1 VSRRA
6 EARRRAPLERG
17 AAERGGEAKRSPLKG
32 APSRSETA
40 VQQKTRGVLFLAL
53 YAACGGANR
62 GTTPTLPAEPKKTE
76 APVEEKDPWAGRADL
91 IGAPPVLQPT
101 AVTLPA
107 TTRFVLPNGL
117 KVIVVSTHDL
127 PVVSVRLAVTAGG
140 NDEPPGKR
148 ALAGYAAT
156 MLTKGTQKRT
166 ATQIAEEIAG
176 IGGDLDAS
184 ADLET
189 TYVSCQS
196 LAKDAGTCLG
206 TVADIAATP
215 SFPQAEMATVAEG
228 IIANLRYS
236 RENPPAL
243 AAQHLENALWGDD
256 HVRGW
261 RPTEE
266 SVKSI
271 SRKDLQAWHR
281 TRFVP
286 ANAIL
291 AVAGD
296 VDPTALRPVLAKAFA
311 RWAAGKAPGRKT
323 YPDPTVKGVT
333 VRLVDKPDAVQSNIL
348 IGSLGVAHKDP
359 DFIPA
364 IVANDVLGN
373 PGFSARLNKALRLE
387 GGRTY
392 GASSGF
398 ESWKGRGALQVRTAT
413 RNAET
418 AATLKRMLDEIKKMH
433 DEGPTAVEL
442 AEAKA
447 RLAGRYPMTFQNVA
461 DLATAFLVADLHEL
475 GEDWVRDFPLTVG
488 AVTLE
493 QARDA
498 AKKHIDSENLVV
510 IVVGK
515 GDDVAPQLAQL
526 GLTATRVGWLDPIS
540 QRERDKLAKRP
551 GDPQKAAEGKK
562 LLDAAL
568 SAKGGAAKL
577 RAIKDI
583 IAVGTVKMIIGKQIA
598 EGKWRR
604 MFIVPSRMRV
614 DFDLPIGQMT
624 LVSTEKGAWQRL
636 GDQVQDL
643 DRALADQA
651 QAQIWREVDTILL
664 RHLEPGTI
672 VEATGKMKLPGD
684 PQGYDSVSIRRTD
697 GTNETRILIDPITKL
712 IYALFYPVGG
722 TPAVERYSDYRTVGG
737 IKFAFR
743 QQASGGQQVLDVTIS
758 DVKINGGVNAEIF
771 DKK

>member
-1 VSRRA
+1 MTNR
-6 EARRRAPLERG
+6 L
-17 AAERGGEAKRSPLKG
+17 LLL
-32 APSRSETA
+32 A
-40 VQQKTRGVLFLAL
+40 VF
-53 YAACGGANR
+53 AACGGGGR
-62 GTTPTLPAEPKKTE
+62 GTTPTLPASAEPKKTA
-76 APVEEKDPWAGRADL
+76 APVEEKDPWAGRTDL
-91 IGAPPVLQPT
+91 IGAPPALQP
-101 AVTLPA
+101 APATLPA

-127 PVVSVRLAVTAGG
+127 PVVSVRLAIAAGG
-140 NDEPPGKR
+140 NDEPQGKR
-148 ALAGYAAT
+148 SLANYAAA

-166 ATQIAEEIAG
+166 GRQIAEEIAG
-176 IGGDLDAS
+176 IGGDIDAS

-206 TVADIAATP
+206 AIAEIAATP
-215 SFPQAEMATVAEG
+215 SFPQSEMVTVAEG
-228 IIANLRYS
+228 IVANLRYS

-243 AAQHLENALWGDD
+243 AAQHLENALWGED

-266 SVKSI
+266 SVRSI
-271 SRKDLQAWHR
+271 SRKDLQTWHR

-296 VDPTALRPVLAKAFA
+296 VDPMAVRPLLAKAFA
-311 RWAAGKAPGRKT
+311 RWGAGKAPARKI
-323 YPDPTVKGVT
+323 YPEPALKGVT
-333 VRLVDKPDAVQSNIL
+333 VRIVDKPDAVQSNIL
-348 IGSLGVAHKDP
+348 IGSLGVAHKDA

-392 GASSGF
+392 GASSAF
-398 ESWKGRGALQVRTAT
+398 ESWKQRGAFQAQAAT

-418 AATLKRMLDEIKKMH
+418 AATLKRMLDEIKKIH

-442 AEAKA
+442 TEAKA
-447 RLAGRYPMTFQNVA
+447 RLAGRYPMNFQNVA

-475 GEDWVRDFPLTVG
+475 GEDWVRGFPPAVG

-498 AKKHIDSENLVV
+498 AKKHIDAANLVV
-510 IVVGK
+510 VVVGK

-526 GLTATRVGWLDPIS
+526 GLTATRVGWLEPIS
-540 QRERDKLAKRP
+540 QRERDKLAKRT

-568 SAKGGAAKL
+568 AAKGGAAKV

-583 IAVGTVKMIIGKQIA
+583 SAVGTVKMTIGKQTVD
-598 EGKWRR
+598 GKWRR
-604 MFIVPSRMRV
+604 TFIVPSRMRV
-614 DFDLPIGQMT
+614 DFDLPVGQMT

-643 DRALADQA
+643 DRALSDQA

-672 VEATGKMKLPGD
+672 VEAAGKMKLPGD
-684 PQGYDSVSIRRTD
+684 PQAYDSVSIRRAD
-697 GTNETRILIDPITKL
+697 GTNETRILIDPTTKM

-722 TPAVERYSDYRTVGG
+722 TPAVERYSDYRNVGG

-743 QQASGGQQVLDVTIS
+743 QQASGGQQVLDITIS
-758 DVKINGGVNAEIF
+758 DVKINGGVSAELF
-771 DKK
+771 DKR